1 MLIKGELLLL
11 RFPEKVR
18 EETCKASRSQ
28 TTGELKV
35 CVEKTKKKMMAK
47 DFVIAEA
54 ALGCM
59 KINARIDRGFLNDEG
74 EDLDETFIPPITA

>member
-1 MLIKGELLLL
+1 M
-11 RFPEKVR
+11 R

-35 CVEKTKKKMMAK
+35 SVEKTKKKMMAK

-59 KINARIDRGFLNDEG
+59 KINAASIEDSSNDEG

>member
-1 MLIKGELLLL
+1 LKFNLAESRVIKFVGCLVLTVME
-11 RFPEKVR
+11 VH
-18 EETCKASRSQ
+18 Q
-28 TTGELKV
+28 
-35 CVEKTKKKMMAK
+35 KMMAK

-59 KINARIDRGFLNDEG
+59 KINDQATSIEDSSNDEG

>member
-35 CVEKTKKKMMAK
+35 CVEKTKKMMAK

-59 KINARIDRGFLNDEG
+59 KINAASIEDSSNDEG